1 MKQPKKKYSFTTKGI
16 SGDVAGDFAKKTSET
31 VENLPQFNFR
41 GKDAFK
47 ESLSKGPNA
56 NPQVSFTKGED
67 KKLPYLSSRFKT
79 DVNRTNMMKTTGGAD
94 DRSQTYTGRGVNGIG
109 SNSNARTISED
120 NLNREVS
127 RVKQSITGKPK
138 YLKSQEKAA
147 KESSKIGENLQSAM
161 SSGDETTLKN
171 AVTQANTSTLAV
183 SWNLKR
189 DPGKVTNDA
198 SFQNRSMIDAFDTAR
213 KDASGAQDLVD
224 YSRGL
229 KGRINTLKA
238 DLSKTFAMTFDE
250 RSGAKST
257 PQPTVKPKSN
267 PTRNPTRTAP
277 SSQNRTQARVQE
289 DFD

>member
-1 MKQPKKKYSFTTKGI
+1 MKQPKKKYSFITKGI
-16 SGDVAGDFAKKTSET
+16 SGDIAGDFAKKTSES
-31 VENLPQFNFR
+31 VKNMDSQFDFR

-47 ESLSKGPNA
+47 GSLSKGPNA

-67 KKLPYLSSRFKT
+67 RKLPYLSSRFKT
-79 DVNRTNMMKTTGGAD
+79 DTKVEDPFQRD
-94 DRSQTYTGRGVNGIG
+94 DRSQTHAYGA
-109 SNSNARTISED
+109 STIRQD
-120 NLNREVS
+120 RKRNQDAQLR
-127 RVKQSITGKPK
+127 RSITGPTEL
-138 YLKSQEKAA
+138 LKSQEKAA
-147 KESSKIGENLQSAM
+147 KESSKIGKNLQSAM

-171 AVTQANTSTLAV
+171 AVTQANASTLA
-183 SWNLKR
+183 SENWDLKG
-189 DPGKVTNDA
+189 DPGKATNNA
-198 SFQNRSMIDAFDTAR
+198 SFANRSMIDAFDTAR
-213 KDASGAQDLVD
+213 KDASRAQDLVD

-229 KGRINTLKA
+229 KGRMNTLKA

-250 RSGAKST
+250 RSGAKPT

>member
-16 SGDVAGDFAKKTSET
+16 SGDVAGDFAKKTGEA

-47 ESLSKGPNA
+47 DSLSKGPNA
-56 NPQVSFTKGED
+56 TPQVSFTKGED

-79 DVNRTNMMKTTGGAD
+79 DTKVEDPFQRD
-94 DRSQTYTGRGVNGIG
+94 DRSQTHAYGA
-109 SNSNARTISED
+109 STIRQD
-120 NLNREVS
+120 RK
-127 RVKQSITGKPK
+127 RKQDAQLRRSITGVPEH
-138 YLKSQEKAA
+138 LKSQEKAA

-171 AVTQANTSTLAV
+171 AVTQANTSTLAG
-183 SWNLKR
+183 SYNLKR

-224 YSRGL
+224 FNRGL
-229 KGRINTLKA
+229 KGRMSDLFKDLKTSSDA
-238 DLSKTFAMTFDE
+238 FNPPATNE
-250 RSGAKST
+250 RSAVRTIST
-257 PQPTVKPKSN
+257 
-267 PTRNPTRTAP
+267 PTRTAP
-277 SSQNRTQARVQE
+277 SSQNRTGTRVEE

>member
-1 MKQPKKKYSFTTKGI
+1 
-16 SGDVAGDFAKKTSET
+16 
-31 VENLPQFNFR
+31 
-41 GKDAFK
+41 
-47 ESLSKGPNA
+47 
-56 NPQVSFTKGED
+56 
-67 KKLPYLSSRFKT
+67 
-79 DVNRTNMMKTTGGAD
+79 
-94 DRSQTYTGRGVNGIG
+94 
-109 SNSNARTISED
+109 
-120 NLNREVS
+120 
-127 RVKQSITGKPK
+127 
-138 YLKSQEKAA
+138 
-147 KESSKIGENLQSAM
+147 M

-171 AVTQANTSTLAV
+171 AVTQANTSTLAG

>member
-16 SGDVAGDFAKKTSET
+16 SGDVAGDFAKKTSES
-31 VENLPQFNFR
+31 VKNLDSQFNFR

-47 ESLSKGPNA
+47 GSLSKGPNA
-56 NPQVSFTKGED
+56 TPQVSFTKGED

-79 DVNRTNMMKTTGGAD
+79 DTKVEDTLKRE
-94 DRSQTYTGRGVNGIG
+94 DRSQTHAYGA
-109 SNSNARTISED
+109 STISQD
-120 NLNREVS
+120 RKRNQDAQLR
-127 RVKQSITGKPK
+127 RSITGAPK

-147 KESSKIGENLQSAM
+147 KESSKIGKNLQSAM
-161 SSGDETTLKN
+161 SSGDEATLKN
-171 AVTQANTSTLAV
+171 AVTQANISTLAG
-183 SWNLKR
+183 SHNLKR

-198 SFQNRSMIDAFDTAR
+198 SFANRSMIDAFDTAR

-267 PTRNPTRTAP
+267 PTRTAP
-277 SSQNRTQARVQE
+277 SSQNRTGVRVQE

>member
-16 SGDVAGDFAKKTSET
+16 SGDVAGDFAKKTSEA

-41 GKDAFK
+41 GKDAYK
-47 ESLSKGPNA
+47 GSLSKGPNA
-56 NPQVSFTKGED
+56 KPQVSFTKGKD

-127 RVKQSITGKPK
+127 RVKQSITGAPE

-147 KESSKIGENLQSAM
+147 KESSKIGKNLQSAM
-161 SSGDETTLKN
+161 SSGDEATLKN
-171 AVTQANTSTLAV
+171 AVTQANTSTLAG
-183 SWNLKR
+183 SYNLKR

-198 SFQNRSMIDAFDTAR
+198 SFQNRSMIDAFDKAR
-213 KDASGAQDLVD
+213 KDASAAQDLVD
-224 YSRGL
+224 FNRGL
-229 KGRINTLKA
+229 KGRMSDLFKDLKTSSDA
-238 DLSKTFAMTFDE
+238 FNPPTTNE
-250 RSGAKST
+250 RSGVRTIST
-257 PQPTVKPKSN
+257 
-267 PTRNPTRTAP
+267 PTRTAP
-277 SSQNRTQARVQE
+277 SSQNRTGTRVEE

>member
-16 SGDVAGDFAKKTSET
+16 SGDVAGDFAKKTSES
-31 VENLPQFNFR
+31 VKNLDSQFNFR

-47 ESLSKGPNA
+47 GSLSKGPNA
-56 NPQVSFTKGED
+56 TPQVSFTKGED
-67 KKLPYLSSRFKT
+67 RKLPYLSSKFKT
-79 DVNRTNMMKTTGGAD
+79 DTKVEDPFQRD
-94 DRSQTYTGRGVNGIG
+94 DRSQTHAYGA
-109 SNSNARTISED
+109 STIRQD
-120 NLNREVS
+120 RK
-127 RVKQSITGKPK
+127 RKQDAQLRRSITGNPE

-147 KESSKIGENLQSAM
+147 KESSKIGKNLQSAM
-161 SSGDETTLKN
+161 SSGDEATLKN
-171 AVTQANTSTLAV
+171 AVTQANTSTLAG
-183 SWNLKR
+183 SYNLKR

-250 RSGAKST
+250 RSGAKPT

-267 PTRNPTRTAP
+267 TTRTPTRTAP

>member
-16 SGDVAGDFAKKTSET
+16 SGDVAGDFAKKTGET

-41 GKDAFK
+41 GKDAYK
-47 ESLSKGPNA
+47 GSLSKGPNA
-56 NPQVSFTKGED
+56 KPQVSFTKGED

-79 DVNRTNMMKTTGGAD
+79 VQGGRTSNMKQGGAD
-94 DRSQTYTGRGVNGIG
+94 DRSQTYSGPRAGGTG

-120 NLNREVS
+120 NLNREQA
-127 RVKQSITGKPK
+127 RVKQSIQGTPD

-147 KESSKIGENLQSAM
+147 KESSKIGQNLQSAM

-171 AVTQANTSTLAV
+171 AVTQANTSTLAG
-183 SWNLKR
+183 SYNLKR

-224 YSRGL
+224 FNRGL
-229 KGRINTLKA
+229 KGRMSDLFKDLKTSSDA
-238 DLSKTFAMTFDE
+238 FNPPTTNE
-250 RSGAKST
+250 RSGVRTIST
-257 PQPTVKPKSN
+257 
-267 PTRNPTRTAP
+267 PTRTAP